1 MIATASVVPRCL
13 FCLTAIQLN
22 CAAALV
28 TPKIAMLGIKN
39 KQVYFVL
46 LSLIALWL
54 WPKIAMLGIKN
65 KQVYFVLLSL

>member
-1 MIATASVVPRCL
+1 
-13 FCLTAIQLN
+13 
-22 CAAALV
+22 ALWLW
-28 TPKIAMLGIKN
+28 PKIAMLGIKN

-65 KQVYFVLLSL
+65 KQVYFVLLSLIAIFALNK